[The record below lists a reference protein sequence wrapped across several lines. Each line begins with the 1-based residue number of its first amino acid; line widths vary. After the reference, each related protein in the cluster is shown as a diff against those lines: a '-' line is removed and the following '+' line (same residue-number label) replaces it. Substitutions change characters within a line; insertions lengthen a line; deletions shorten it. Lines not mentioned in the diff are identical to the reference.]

1 MNRIEWKKGE
11 KKWKEGNAYCTR
23 HKAISHSF
31 WSCLF
36 TSTSLSNIK
45 EQCCMNIEYV
55 HIVQVYRGDVIWKS
69 HDKKSKSK
77 TKSQSTTRHFNN
89 TTKRIEPCQK
99 RDGKKQ
105 RNHVAR
111 ENYIERKSRTAW
123 TKKKEEPVT
132 SNTSVREWK
141 RESKK
146 IVKDQI
152 GLAKTKAFS

>member
-89 TTKRIEPCQK
+89 TTKRIEQCQK
-99 RDGKKQ
+99 RDGKKKETMW
-105 RNHVAR
+105 H
-111 ENYIERKSRTAW
+111 ERIILKEKAGQHEQ
-123 TKKKEEPVT
+123 KKKKSQSQVT
-132 SNTSVREWK
+132 LVS
-141 RESKK
+141 ESERGRVKK
-146 IVKDQI
+146 
-152 GLAKTKAFS
+152 LWKTKLV